1 MKQCPVCKTTYT
13 DTSLRFCLADGTELA
28 ELRADEPTAVLSSG
42 PGGQTAGPA
51 SDPTIVVS
59 RQPLSRKS
67 NTKLILF
74 VVIGLLLGVAALAA
88 LGLAGAAFFY
98 GSAGT
103 ETGPTSKPS
112 PAPSASPTPDPE
124 KERLKNEIANI
135 QRRLEEQN
143 KNARSSQ
150 KPPADDVDEFTAKGI
165 VDSPGDGFLALRTTP
180 DAERGIRIAKIPH
193 GAEVKIMNCEKN
205 AVVVGGR
212 SGRWCQVEYNGTNG
226 WVFDAWLEY

>member
-1 MKQCPVCKTTYT
+1 MKQCPVCKTTYP

-42 PGGQTAGPA
+42 PGGQTSGPP